1 LLKNC
6 LPFYEF
12 PASQIFIFG
21 ALGISAAIAVFF
33 IADQTYLDSPLNKEL
48 TKKKRSLIKEQK
60 KIK

>member
-21 ALGISAAIAVFF
+21 ALATAAAIAVFF

-48 TKKKRSLIKEQK
+48 TKRREA
-60 KIK
+60 